1 MGSFVL
7 NPRAGLSMKICRTVQ
22 EVRSASRGARMAG
35 RKVGFVPT
43 MGALHEGHLS
53 LVRAAKKRSE
63 VVFVSIFVNPTQF
76 GPHED
81 FSKYPRTFERD
92 CELLQTEGVDVLFAP
107 AVDEMYPK
115 GAITF
120 VTVEGLSD
128 KLDGVSR
135 PGHFRGVTTVVS
147 KLFNIIEPD
156 LAFFGQKDAAQVAII
171 CRMVRD
177 LKSPVEIV
185 VCPIVREPDGLAMSS
200 RNAYLNAGERKQA
213 LVLRKSLSR
222 AEELFRT
229 GERRTSELVQAAQK
243 LFAQDPSVRL
253 DYFQIV
259 DPDTLEPVDTI
270 SGRALVAVAAYVGDT
285 RLIDNVTLSA

>member
-7 NPRAGLSMKICRTVQ
+7 NPHASLSMKICRTVQ

-53 LVRAAKKRSE
+53 LVRAAKKQSE

-81 FSKYPRTFERD
+81 FSKYPRTFDHD

-200 RNAYLNAGERKQA
+200 RNAYLNAGERRQA
-213 LVLRKSLSR
+213 VILRKSLLR

-270 SGRALVAVAAYVGDT
+270 SGRALVAVAAYVGNT
-285 RLIDNVTLSA
+285 RLIDNTILFG